1 YEDVL
6 WPEAASDETKKRT
19 VFAGTAISIV

>member
-1 YEDVL
+1 EDVL

-19 VFAGTAISIV
+19 AFAGTAISIG